1 MFGKYYFTTIEPLS
15 NITCLNIVDEKTGQ
29 LLIKIEANKFLIDE
43 NFNLIL
49 IDENFNL
56 ILIDVETIRYMTF
69 NGDLLKEIRLE
80 EQKNYLTS
88 RRWFFHE
95 IFKLCAYEEKR
106 IKGPHQ
112 RVENIFC
119 FFNKFAE

>member
-29 LLIKIEANKFLIDE
+29 LLRKIEANKF
-43 NFNLIL
+43 L

-119 FFNKFAE
+119 FFNKFDE